1 MKRYKVEVCVDTL
14 ASVEA
19 ARKGGADRVELC
31 AALSEGGLTPSMG
44 LVRAALQLAGEMEVY
59 MMIRP
64 RTGDFLYS
72 QDEKQAMLSDIALAR
87 ELGVGGIVL
96 GALTE
101 DGSIDEAFIDEAVRA
116 AGCAMSVTYHR
127 AFDVCKD
134 RSIALEQLYRL
145 GVNRILTSGG
155 ARTAIEGR
163 EELRRLI
170 DQAGDRLIIMPGAGV
185 GVTNIQELRD
195 ATGAKEFHLSARTR
209 VGSPMLYRNAS
220 VSMGIEGVDE
230 YSLLVANAEIVAEV
244 VAILNS

>member
-1 MKRYKVEVCVDTL
+1 MKNYKVEVCVDTL

-19 ARKGGADRVELC
+19 ARRGGADRVELC

-44 LVRAALQLAGEMEVY
+44 LVRAALRIAGNMEVY

-101 DGSIDEAFIDEAVRA
+101 DGNIDESFVDEAVRA
-116 AGCAMSVTYHR
+116 AGCAMAVTYHR

-134 RSIALEQLYRL
+134 RSVALEQLYRL

-155 ARTAIEGR
+155 ARTAIESKD
-163 EELRRLI
+163 ELRRLNE
-170 DQAGDRLIIMPGAGV
+170 QAGDRLIIMPGAGV
-185 GVTNIQELRD
+185 GVANIQELRD
-195 ATGAKEFHLSARTR
+195 ATGAREFHLSARTPLA
-209 VGSPMLYRNAS
+209 SPMLYRNPS
-220 VSMGIEGVDE
+220 VSMGAEGVDE
-230 YSLLVANAEIVAEV
+230 YSLLVTNAEIVAEV
-244 VAILNS
+244 VSLLNA